1 MVQDDGIDTCC
12 ATYMHMQALF
22 GDVHVFQDML
32 HLLMLRD
39 DWGQLKGKLKAKVS
53 ALMSK

>member
-1 MVQDDGIDTCC
+1 
-12 ATYMHMQALF
+12 MQALF
-22 GDVHVFQDML
+22 GDALVFQDML
-32 HLLMLRD
+32 QLLILRD